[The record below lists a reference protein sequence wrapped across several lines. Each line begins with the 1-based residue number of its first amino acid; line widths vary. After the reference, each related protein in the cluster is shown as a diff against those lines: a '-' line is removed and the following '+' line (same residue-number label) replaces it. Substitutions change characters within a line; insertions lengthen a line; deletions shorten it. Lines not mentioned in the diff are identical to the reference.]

1 MDLVGEGGSHGQ
13 RIDPGGRAQDA
24 VIVGGGLAP
33 HGRRIAQG
41 LTCRLGKRAQSVKIK
56 RSGAM
61 GYETILYDLDGP
73 VLTITLNRPDKL
85 NAYTA
90 VMGLELAD
98 AFQRADTDD
107 AVRVVIVTGAGRG
120 FCAGAD
126 ISGGAN
132 AFDSKA
138 EGSVA
143 FAAPARAR
151 PEGGGFVGAIFGCRK
166 PSIAAINGAA
176 VGVGATLTLPMDIR
190 ICATGARIGFVFA
203 RRGLVP
209 EAGSAWFL
217 PKLVGLPQALR
228 WCLTGGLIPAA
239 EAHAAGLVSEIVEPD
254 QLLARAREIA
264 LEIADNTAPV
274 SIALARQMLW
284 KFSGDP
290 SPDGVLAVDGRLS
303 VELGAG
309 PDVKEGVAAFLEKR
323 PPRFPGRVSQ
333 DMPTWWT

>member
-1 MDLVGEGGSHGQ
+1 M
-13 RIDPGGRAQDA
+13 A
-24 VIVGGGLAP
+24 
-33 HGRRIAQG
+33 
-41 LTCRLGKRAQSVKIK
+41 
-56 RSGAM
+56 
-61 GYETILYDLDGP
+61 YETLLYELDGP

-90 VMGLELAD
+90 VMGAELTD
-98 AFQRADTDD
+98 AFQRADEDD

-132 AFDSKA
+132 AFDTQA

-143 FAAPARAR
+143 FQAPGRARA
-151 PEGGGFVGAIFGCRK
+151 EGGGFVGAIFNCRK

-190 ICATGARIGFVFA
+190 ICAEGARYGFVFA

-217 PKLVGLPQALR
+217 PKLVGLPQALN
-228 WCLTGGLIPAA
+228 WCLRGSLIPAA
-239 EAHAAGLVSEIVEPD
+239 EAQAAGLVSEVVAPD

-264 LEIADNTAPV
+264 LEIAENTAPV

-284 KFSGDP
+284 RFSGEADP
-290 SPDGVLAVDGRLS
+290 SGVLAVDGRLS
-303 VELGAG
+303 MILGAG

-323 PPRFPGRVSQ
+323 PPRFPGRVSS
-333 DMPTWWT
+333 DMPDLYPWWDKT